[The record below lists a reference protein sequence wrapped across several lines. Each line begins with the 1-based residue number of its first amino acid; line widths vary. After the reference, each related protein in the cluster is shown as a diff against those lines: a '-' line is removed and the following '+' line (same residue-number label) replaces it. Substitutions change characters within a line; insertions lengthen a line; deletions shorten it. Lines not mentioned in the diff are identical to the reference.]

1 MWIFA
6 RTTVIILM
14 RGEIMENNTLTNKK
28 DTRNYGIDL
37 LKIVSMIMIIVL
49 HIIGNGSI
57 LKNTTAFSPQNN
69 LLWFLKAACFCC
81 VNCYALATG
90 FLMYDKKVKYSNII
104 YLYLQVVFYML
115 FISVIYFIINPKL
128 ITIKN
133 LIDIVFPFAHDGY
146 WYFTAYF
153 GMFFFIPYLNIL
165 IKNLNKR
172 QFTQLLVV
180 ITVLFTVLPLAF
192 DFDIFYLKSG
202 YSVFWLIAMYLFGAY
217 FKKYDLKNYFKKRTG
232 LLIYILSSSAA
243 FAIRMLL
250 AFVKTKADWIT
261 VKGTFIINYC
271 SPFVL
276 MSSIGLLILFSNMHI
291 KGRSTSIIKFF
302 APLTFGVYLIH
313 VNPFLWESGEGLFE
327 HLASRSIFVILLYI
341 VVVTAAVFLSC
352 SMIDYIRLLIFKS
365 LKVKQASDKVVQ
377 YISKKVNKHN

>member
-1 MWIFA
+1 
-6 RTTVIILM
+6 
-14 RGEIMENNTLTNKK
+14 MENNTLTNKK

-377 YISKKVNKHN
+377 YISKKLNKHN